1 MGIGI
6 VAQNGKGDKCG
17 RRGSADAN
25 YRRNSPTNWYTPQW
39 KKDLESARR
48 KIESEDTQDTHRRD

>member
-6 VAQNGKGDKCG
+6 MTQNGKGDRCG

-25 YRRNSPTNWYTPQW
+25 YRRNSPEDWYIPQW
-39 KKDLESARR
+39 KKDLESARG
-48 KIESEDTQDTHRRD
+48 KIESENTQDTNRRG